1 MENLSDKQKK
11 RVLAVILF
19 TIFVDL
25 VGFGVLIPVIPL
37 LLANPASKYFLLGPG
52 VSINQGY
59 ILLGWISAMWALMI
73 FLVAPIFGQLSDKYG
88 RRRILLLALAG
99 TSLSYFLFA
108 VGIILKNIP
117 LLFFSRAFDGVTG
130 SSIAVAQAS
139 VADITAQEDR
149 AKNFGY
155 MGAAFGLGIIL
166 GPFLGGKLSDPSLV
180 SWFNATTPFWFAG
193 ILSFLNVIFIAY
205 FYKET
210 LLEKNRQM
218 KITLTRAFS
227 NILKAARLGNIRT
240 TLTTNF
246 LVQGGFAFFTTFFS
260 VFLIRRLAYSQGNIG
275 DFFSFLGLWM
285 VLAQAVFL
293 PLVLKKLNECG
304 ILRYSIFALA
314 IFIFFM
320 LFLQKSWQLYLLTPV
335 FAVANGFTGANLTAL
350 ISRSADKNIQGEILG
365 INSSVQSLAMSIP
378 PILSGYLAARFL
390 PETSILV
397 ASIVIFAAWLVF
409 SWGWRQKTVCEWQN
423 Q

>member
-1 MENLSDKQKK
+1 MENFSAKQKK
-11 RVLAVILF
+11 RILSVILF

-25 VGFGVLIPVIPL
+25 VGFGVLIPIIPL
-37 LLANPASKYFLLGPG
+37 LLADPASKYFLFSSGTSL
-52 VSINQGY
+52 NHGY
-59 ILLGWISAMWALMI
+59 ILLGWLSAMWSLMV

-88 RRRILLLALAG
+88 RKKILLFALAG

-108 VGIILKNIP
+108 IGIILKNIP
-117 LLFFSRAFDGVTG
+117 LLFFSRAFDGITG

-139 VADITAQEDR
+139 VADITAQENR
-149 AKNFGY
+149 AKTFGLV
-155 MGAAFGLGIIL
+155 GAAFGLGIIL

-180 SWFNATTPFWFAG
+180 SWFDATTPFWFAG
-193 ILSFLNVIFIAY
+193 ILSFLNVVFIGY
-205 FYKET
+205 FFKET
-210 LLEKNRQM
+210 LIEKNRQL

-227 NILKAARLGNIRT
+227 NILKAAKLSNIRT
-240 TLTTNF
+240 ILTTNF
-246 LVQGGFAFFTTFFS
+246 MVQGGFAFFTTFFS
-260 VFLIRRLAYSQGNIG
+260 VFLIRRLAFSQGNIG

-285 VLAQAVFL
+285 VLSQAVFL
-293 PLVLKKLNECG
+293 PMVLKKLNECN
-304 ILRYSIFALA
+304 ILRYSVFALA

-320 LFLQKSWQLYLLTPV
+320 LFLQRSWQLFALTPI

-350 ISRSADKNIQGEILG
+350 VSRSADKDIQGEILG

-397 ASIVIFAAWLVF
+397 SSIVIFGAWLVF
-409 SWGWRQKTVCEWQN
+409 SYGWRQKTVCEWQN